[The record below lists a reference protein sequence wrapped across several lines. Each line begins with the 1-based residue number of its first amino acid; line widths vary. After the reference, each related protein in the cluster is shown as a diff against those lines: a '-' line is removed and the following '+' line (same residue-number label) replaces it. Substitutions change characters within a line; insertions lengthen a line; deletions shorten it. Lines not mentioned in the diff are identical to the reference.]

1 VATQTD
7 PRRAET
13 YVGSPGIYLL
23 NQACAAVAPAFDTT
37 PFLVG
42 SALESKVRRDIDVR
56 VIIPDSRYKELF
68 PGIGDNPRTH
78 ALWSLLCSGTAL
90 WLGQASG
97 LPVDFQVQSQSRADL
112 EVGRRVALGVFP
124 TGGQR

>member
-1 VATQTD
+1 MTGDVRRYETQ
-7 PRRAET
+7 
-13 YVGSPGIYLL
+13 VGSPGVYLL
-23 NQACAAVAPAFDTT
+23 NQACAALVPAFDTT

-42 SALESKVRRDIDVR
+42 SALESKGRRDIDVR
-56 VIIPDSRYKELF
+56 VVVSDARYKELF

-90 WLGQASG
+90 WLRQASG

-112 EVGRRVALGVFP
+112 EHGRRVALGVFP
-124 TGGQR
+124 TGGVR